1 MCVSNSAAVWF
12 GMFFCNDLN
21 LLKAD
26 VTSSA
31 ALQVYLPT
39 TKQKREGLLACLH
52 LSQAPHGFCA
62 LKVSLC
68 AVLIAVRQSQTAAS
82 SSARLVFTGLA
93 NAPAKF

>member
-1 MCVSNSAAVWF
+1 MCVSNSAAVCL

-21 LLKAD
+21 VPKAG

-31 ALQVYLPT
+31 ALQVYLPV
-39 TKQKREGLLACLH
+39 TKQKREGSLACLP
-52 LSQAPHGFCA
+52 LSHAPHDFCA

-68 AVLIAVRQSQTAAS
+68 AVLITVRQSQAAAS
-82 SSARLVFTGLA
+82 SSARLIFTGLA